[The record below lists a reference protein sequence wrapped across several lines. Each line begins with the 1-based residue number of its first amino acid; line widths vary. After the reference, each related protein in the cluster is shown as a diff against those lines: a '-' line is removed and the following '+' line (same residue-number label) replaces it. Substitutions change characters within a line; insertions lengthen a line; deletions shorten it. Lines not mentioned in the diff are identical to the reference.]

1 MNIVVVVFFVCLF
14 ISKTATYKCQ
24 KIRLISFHMSVA
36 LIFIHLFIFTTV
48 SNTYTQFAFTH
59 IISYQITGH
68 CYSSRWIHSCTCT
81 HLFRWFSIFN
91 FHALVCPKAV
101 YSSAVRVFRI
111 HQLLMFELFLFS
123 PRFGSP
129 LAIIALVDGCVIS
142 RPEQIKIEKQFAFIV
157 RNSFTHLCVFYWSCL
172 WCFFIYSILLH
183 IWPQIT
189 RSRLRFT

>member
-1 MNIVVVVFFVCLF
+1 MSKNSFNQFSYVSCIDIYSFIYFYDSFEHVHIVC
-14 ISKTATYKCQ
+14 IYAY
-24 KIRLISFHMSVA
+24 
-36 LIFIHLFIFTTV
+36 
-48 SNTYTQFAFTH
+48 H
-59 IISYQITGH
+59 IISNQITGH